1 MLPTKATKAMDV
13 PKSKRL
19 LELPPFLFMETRRR
33 IGEAQARGVDVIS
46 LGIGDPDGPT
56 PVHIVDALARAATD
70 PANHKYPPGS
80 SRGMTAFR
88 EAVAGWYDR
97 RFGVQ
102 LDPGNEVLALIG
114 SKEANVHLALGLL
127 NPGDL
132 AIVPDPG
139 YPAYESGAILA
150 GAQTLRMPLRAQNGF
165 LPVFDAML
173 SLDVSASKVVWLSY
187 PNNPTTAVAPLAF
200 FRRAV
205 EFAHRHGVLLVNDNP
220 YSEISFDGVR
230 VPSILE
236 VDGAK
241 EVAIEFSSLSKTY
254 SMAGWRLGMAAG
266 NKSALAAIRQ
276 VKENTDV
283 GPFPAVQLAGVAA
296 LEGPQTAVA
305 QQNAVYQQRRDRV
318 IETLRGIGLT
328 ADPPKATFYVWA
340 KLPDNVRST
349 EFAAA
354 LLEATGVVVTPG
366 IGYGSQGEGYI
377 RISLA
382 TPDDRLDEAMHR
394 IKESAGRLPLQP
406 VV

>member
-1 MLPTKATKAMDV
+1 MDV
-13 PKSKRL
+13 QKSKRL
-19 LELPPFLFMETRRR
+19 VELPPFLFMETRRR
-33 IGEAQARGVDVIS
+33 IAEAQARGVDVIS

-56 PVHIVDALARAATD
+56 PAHIIDALARAAAD
-70 PANHKYPPGS
+70 PANHKYPPGA

-88 EAVAGWYDR
+88 EAVAARYHR

-114 SKEANVHLALGLL
+114 SKEANLHLALGLL

-132 AIVPDPG
+132 AMVPDPG
-139 YPAYESGAILA
+139 YPAYESSAILA
-150 GAQTLRMPLRAQNGF
+150 GARTVRMPLRAANGF
-165 LPVFDAML
+165 LPDFDAML
-173 SLDVSASKVVWLSY
+173 SVDATATKLVWLSY
-187 PNNPTTAVAPLAF
+187 PNNPTTAVAPLEF

-205 EFAHRHGVLLVNDNP
+205 DFAHRYDVLLVNDNP

-241 EVAIEFSSLSKTY
+241 DVAIEFSSLSKTY
-254 SMAGWRLGMAAG
+254 NMAGWRLGMAVG
-266 NKSALAAIRQ
+266 NESALAAIRQ

-305 QQNAVYQQRRDRV
+305 EQNAVYQRRRDRV
-318 IETLRGIGLT
+318 IATLRGIGLD
-328 ADPPKATFYVWA
+328 AEPPKATFYVWVA
-340 KLPDNVRST
+340 LPDGVRST
-349 EFAAA
+349 EYAAA
-354 LLEATGVVVTPG
+354 LLDATGVVVTPG

-382 TPDDRLDEAMHR
+382 TPDDRLDEALHR
-394 IKESAGRLPLQP
+394 ISAAAERLPR
-406 VV
+406 